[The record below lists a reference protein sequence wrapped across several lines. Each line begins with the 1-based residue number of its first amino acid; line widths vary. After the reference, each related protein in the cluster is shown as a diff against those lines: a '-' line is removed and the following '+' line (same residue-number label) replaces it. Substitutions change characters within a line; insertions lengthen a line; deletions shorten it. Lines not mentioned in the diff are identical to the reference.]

1 MTDKQKL
8 KALEMLLNGAS
19 YREVAR
25 KFDVDRCTVEK
36 MFRPVIGK
44 RKGRTLG
51 SFYPNLREWMDEHGY
66 SSATLA
72 ARIGYSQSNM
82 AKLMRDGG
90 NPQKNVIDSILELT
104 GMKYEECFAKE
115 KAPED
120 AATSNKG

>member
-8 KALEMLLNGAS
+8 KALEMLLAGAS

-25 KFDVDRCTVEK
+25 KFDVDRCVVEK

-44 RKGRTLG
+44 RQGRPLG

-66 SSATLA
+66 SSNTFA
-72 ARIGYSQSNM
+72 ARLGCSQSNM

-104 GMKYEECFAKE
+104 GMTYEECFAKE

-120 AATSNKG
+120 AATSIKG